1 MKPRSAEPFE
11 TIESAQEY
19 VSIFTDVIAESR
31 LDIDADVKREAAISH
46 SRRLDALRVA
56 AYNLRILEQH
66 IRKSSRILN
75 DLRTLRRLLLQERE
89 PIAVIV
95 PQLANEA
102 VLPLTSE
109 DVTKHPAAGASV
121 RHRKQT
127 PARIA
132 AA

>member
-1 MKPRSAEPFE
+1 MNPRSVEPFE

-19 VSIFTDVIAESR
+19 IAIFTDVIAESR
-31 LDIDADVKREAAISH
+31 RDIDADVKREASISH

-66 IRKSSRILN
+66 IRKSSRLLN

-95 PQLANEA
+95 PQVAA
-102 VLPLTSE
+102 DARLPLSSE
-109 DVTKHPAAGASV
+109 DVPKQPSPVPSV

>member
-1 MKPRSAEPFE
+1 MKPRSADPFE
-11 TIESAQEY
+11 SIESAQEY
-19 VSIFTDVIAESR
+19 ISIFSEAIAESR

-56 AYNLRILEQH
+56 AYNLRLLEQH

-95 PQLANEA
+95 PQVANDLAMP
-102 VLPLTSE
+102 VPPE
-109 DVTKHPAAGASV
+109 DVPKQPAPVSSV
-121 RHRKQT
+121 RPRKQT